1 MSPSEL
7 VDAARCELAIGQTSK
22 QCLKQ
27 VLSSASGSD
36 QEKLDCFKESI
47 DLRLASP
54 PATNSAVLSHTSF
67 AGGIAFLASLAATI
81 FPFVFSS

>member
-47 DLRLASP
+47 DHVL
-54 PATNSAVLSHTSF
+54 ATNSAVLSHTSL
-67 AGGIAFLASLAATI
+67 AGRIAFLASLAAGI
-81 FPFVFSS
+81 ISFIFSSCV